1 MALRFTGNSSEIEKR
16 FKDAQKE
23 ITGKV
28 IRILRYCAESAI
40 NEARTNATY
49 KDITGNL
56 RASTGYVI
64 IIDGNIVE
72 ENFTGE
78 GEGITTGKSLARE
91 IISQQPSIA
100 LVVVAGMKYA
110 SHVES
115 KGRNVLTSAE
125 QLAKTLVPNLLRQ
138 LR

>member
-1 MALRFTGNSSEIEKR
+1 MALRFTGKSSEIEKR
-16 FKDAQKE
+16 FREAQKE

-28 IRILRYCAESAI
+28 IRILRYCAESVI

-49 KDITGNL
+49 KDVTGNL
-56 RASTGYVI
+56 RSSTGYVI

-78 GEGITTGKSLARE
+78 GEGANTGKSVARE
-91 IISQQPSIA
+91 IMAQQPSIA

-125 QLAKTLVPNLLRQ
+125 QLANVLVPNLLRQ

>member
-1 MALRFTGNSSEIEKR
+1 MALRFTGNSSAIERR
-16 FKDAQKE
+16 FLEAQNE
-23 ITGKV
+23 ITAKV
-28 IRILRYCAESAI
+28 IRILKYSAESVI

-56 RASTGYVI
+56 RSSTGYVI
-64 IIDGNIVE
+64 IINGNIVE
-72 ENFTGE
+72 ENFTGDSE
-78 GEGITTGKSLARE
+78 GTNTGKSVARE
-91 IISQQPSIA
+91 ILSQQPAIA

-125 QLAKTLVPNLLRQ
+125 QMAKTIVPNLLRQ